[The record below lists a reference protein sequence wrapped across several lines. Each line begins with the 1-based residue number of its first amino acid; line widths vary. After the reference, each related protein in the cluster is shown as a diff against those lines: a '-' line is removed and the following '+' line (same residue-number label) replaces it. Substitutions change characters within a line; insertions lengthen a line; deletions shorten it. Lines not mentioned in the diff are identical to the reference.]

1 MRHLAIGGGALRE
14 LNQLR
19 APMAAVFDYFLKQK
33 EELERYKQK
42 YGELSDAEPSNGATE
57 NGVEYD
63 DELEIEEVSEDG
75 SDTEQEK

>member
-1 MRHLAIGGGALRE
+1 MRHLAIGGGTLRE

-42 YGELSDAEPSNGATE
+42 YGELDDSEPSNGATE
-57 NGVEYD
+57 NGVHYD
-63 DELEIEEVSEDG
+63 SLEIEEVSENG
-75 SDTEQEK
+75 SDTEQE

>member
-42 YGELSDAEPSNGATE
+42 YGELDESEPSNRATE

-75 SDTEQEK
+75 SDTEQE

>member
-33 EELERYKQK
+33 EELDRYKQK
-42 YGELSDAEPSNGATE
+42 YGELDDTETSSNGETE

-63 DELEIEEVSEDG
+63 DELEVEEVVEDG
-75 SDTEQEK
+75 SETEHE